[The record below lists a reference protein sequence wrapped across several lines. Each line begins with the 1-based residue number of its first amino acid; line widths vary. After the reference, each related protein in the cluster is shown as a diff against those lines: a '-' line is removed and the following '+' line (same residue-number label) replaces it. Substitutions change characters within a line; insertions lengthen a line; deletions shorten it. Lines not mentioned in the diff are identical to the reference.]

1 MFKKLFGSLDKVL
14 LVILVLA
21 YFGVMSYLSIRRH
34 NAFFSSYDLAN
45 MDQVMWNTIKG
56 GNFFQLSGADG
67 LVSRFEYHADLI
79 LVLLSPIYLIWD
91 DVRALLSIQSLF
103 IGLGAV
109 PIYLIAKFVLEKK
122 WMALVIA
129 GVYLINPGVMW
140 TNMYDFHGESM
151 AMFLVLMT
159 LYLGLIKNWKWM
171 FLTAILAMLTK
182 ENVPLVIS
190 AIGLFLMLGYREWQK
205 GLMLILAG
213 GIWFGVMVFGLMP
226 YFSGGKEH
234 WVWGWYEGSTDV
246 KNRGLN
252 LESIV
257 YLIKKY
263 TWNFTNS
270 ESVAYY
276 KDLLK
281 PWGFLPL
288 LGLPWLLMTAPQLAI
303 NLLSSQGQMKSMVM
317 HYDSMVVPGLVL
329 GVIYGLFFVKLI
341 LEKLKIKSGIF
352 LWGLLAVMVVMAVKQ
367 NYYYS
372 PLPTTP
378 SHWWPMYEVTEAEIN
393 FEKELKKIPPTA
405 SITASSEVRNHLT
418 HRVMATNLPH
428 GVGEVDYIAMV
439 DHNRLMGDVEF
450 KPFESELIRKISQG
464 EEERYEFVYNQ
475 GQYWLFRKISR

>member
-14 LVILVLA
+14 LVVLVLA

-56 GNFFQLSGADG
+56 GNFFQLSGANG

-91 DVRALLSIQSLF
+91 DVRALLTIQSLF

-109 PIYLIAKFVLEKK
+109 PVYLIAKFVLERK

-159 LYLGLIKNWKWM
+159 LYLALVKSWKWM

-190 AIGLFLMLGYREWQK
+190 GIGLFLMLGYREWQK

-234 WVWGWYEGSTDV
+234 WVWGWYESSTDV

-257 YLIKKY
+257 FLIKKY

-288 LGLPWLLMTAPQLAI
+288 LGLPLLLLAAPQLAI
-303 NLLSSQGQMKSMVM
+303 NLLSSQGQMKSIIM

-341 LEKLKIKSGIF
+341 L
-352 LWGLLAVMVVMAVKQ
+352 Q
-367 NYYYS
+367 
-372 PLPTTP
+372 
-378 SHWWPMYEVTEAEIN
+378 
-393 FEKELKKIPPTA
+393 
-405 SITASSEVRNHLT
+405 
-418 HRVMATNLPH
+418 
-428 GVGEVDYIAMV
+428 
-439 DHNRLMGDVEF
+439 
-450 KPFESELIRKISQG
+450 
-464 EEERYEFVYNQ
+464 
-475 GQYWLFRKISR
+475 